1 MPAEYS
7 YRVSAW
13 WTSGRTGLAKCES
26 SPNTIHFSEAAELGG
41 LQGRWTPEQLLL
53 CSLAG
58 CFTTTFNDVAR
69 ASKFEYTDLEVEIEA
84 CVRRSRAAGCNFTE
98 ILIRPRL
105 TVRCR
110 RSTRSG
116 ACAAAPHQ
124 IRLHDFARHYCPA
137 DHGTDGGNHQSSG
150 RRMGQRGRRPKIG
163 SLTDPVNREGVSMM
177 FSYRL
182 VRLIESHADALAA
195 GLEERVQASCQIAH
209 FREIPAHEVRER
221 VYEIYRHLGEW
232 LLGKNEL
239 DIEHRYKQI
248 GARRARQNV
257 PLSEVVQAIVL
268 TKENLWDFLKSEAVM
283 DRAIEIMGE
292 LELLQMLEMFFD
304 RAIYYA
310 AVGYE
315 DEVAQASR
323 CGELRAV

>member
-1 MPAEYS
+1 
-7 YRVSAW
+7 
-13 WTSGRTGLAKCES
+13 
-26 SPNTIHFSEAAELGG
+26 
-41 LQGRWTPEQLLL
+41 
-53 CSLAG
+53 
-58 CFTTTFNDVAR
+58 
-69 ASKFEYTDLEVEIEA
+69 
-84 CVRRSRAAGCNFTE
+84 
-98 ILIRPRL
+98 
-105 TVRCR
+105 
-110 RSTRSG
+110 
-116 ACAAAPHQ
+116 
-124 IRLHDFARHYCPA
+124 
-137 DHGTDGGNHQSSG
+137 
-150 RRMGQRGRRPKIG
+150 
-163 SLTDPVNREGVSMM
+163 MM

-182 VRLIESHADALAA
+182 VRLIESHADALAS
-195 GLEERVQASCQIAH
+195 GLEEKVQVSGLIAH
-209 FREIPAHEVRER
+209 FREIPAHELRER

-239 DIEHRYKQI
+239 DIEHRYKEI
-248 GARRARQNV
+248 GARRARQHI

-315 DEVAQASR
+315 DEVAEASR